1 MDSEELTSPVAAA
14 VSSAISFVLGAL
26 LPLLS
31 VFFAPAGSA
40 VVVVTAVTL
49 VALALTG
56 FISAV
61 LSGTSRM
68 RSCVRLVLGGA
79 LGLAITYGVGSLFG

>member
-1 MDSEELTSPVAAA
+1 M
-14 VSSAISFVLGAL
+14 
-26 LPLLS
+26 
-31 VFFAPAGSA
+31 
-40 VVVVTAVTL
+40 VTAVTL

-79 LGLAITYGVGSLFG
+79 LGLAITYGVGSLFR